1 MQQLTISVHVDAP
14 AEKVWEIWGA
24 PEHIMQWCH
33 ASDDW
38 HTPYAAN
45 DLRTGGE
52 FTTAFAAVDGSMA
65 FDFTG
70 IYTEV
75 RPYEYVS
82 YSITGGREV
91 SISFERTDTGTRIIE
106 TFEAESTHTTEQQIE
121 GWQAILNNFK
131 KHAESVV

>member
-1 MQQLTISVHVDAP
+1 MQQLTVSIEVNVP
-14 AEKVWEIWGA
+14 VEKAWEIWGT

-38 HTPYAAN
+38 HTPYATN

-70 IYTEV
+70 TYSEV
-75 RPYEYVS
+75 RPFEYIA
-82 YSITGGREV
+82 YTITGGRDV
-91 SISFERTDTGTRIIE
+91 SIHFERTDTGTRIVE
-106 TFEAESTHTTEQQIE
+106 KFDAEDIHTAEQQIE
-121 GWQAILNNFK
+121 GWQAILVNFK
-131 KHAESVV
+131 KHAESVA